1 MKPCFKK
8 RKDGR
13 KEEREGR
20 REGGREEGM
29 KLSKPEES
37 SSKQHFFSVSSC
49 LGFFENELFPPYV
62 AFAQHFII
70 ATESELIHVSRHK
83 YGFVCLFICVH
94 RFMCHA
100 HVSVSTKQ
108 NMVNKVGNTG

>member
-13 KEEREGR
+13 NEGREGG
-20 REGGREEGM
+20 REDGREEGM
-29 KLSKPEES
+29 KLNKPEEP
-37 SSKQHFFSVSSC
+37 SSKQHSFSVSSC
-49 LGFFENELFPPYV
+49 LGFFENEHFPSYV

-83 YGFVCLFICVH
+83 MDLCVCLYVY
-94 RFMCHA
+94 
-100 HVSVSTKQ
+100 
-108 NMVNKVGNTG
+108 TGLWVMRMFLYLQSKIW